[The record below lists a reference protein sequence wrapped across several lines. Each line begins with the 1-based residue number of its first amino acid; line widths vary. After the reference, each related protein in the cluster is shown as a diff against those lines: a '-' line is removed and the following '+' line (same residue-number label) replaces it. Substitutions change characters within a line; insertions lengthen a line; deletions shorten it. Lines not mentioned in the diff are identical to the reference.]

1 MNYVPRLRFAFYVQ
15 LSALGV
21 LSLLLAMLCIAP
33 LAGAQSTGG
42 RIRGTVTDT
51 SGAAISGAN
60 LALTDEATN
69 VTRSTVSG
77 SNGEYIFLEIP
88 VGTYESTVTQQGFKR
103 YERKG
108 RSYRFEPG
116 RQPGHRADRSAAL
129 RKPWK

>member
-1 MNYVPRLRFAFYVQ
+1 MSRDSDLRLRTRS
-15 LSALGV
+15 SACLGV
-21 LSLLLAMLCIAP
+21 LSLLLTMLYIAP
-33 LAGAQSTGG
+33 QASAQSTGG

-77 SNGEYIFLEIP
+77 YNGEYIFLEIP
-88 VGTYESTVTQQGFKR
+88 VGTYDLSVAQQGFKR

-108 RSYRFEPG
+108 LIIEFESG
-116 RQPGHRADRSAAL
+116 R
-129 RKPWK
+129 